1 MGHRGRGTPA
11 DWTHFLVCEPIFC
24 FDSHS
29 TWTQGSLRAEGHHRT
44 PLCGASDVTPGDPPR
59 PTSPSTQMVRCEEG
73 AGWLP
78 SALPCLGAADLVQGS
93 IAPSENRLP
102 MLSPGVLTRDFSQE
116 QEEVYRLAFLTG
128 MNPRYTLHSA
138 GVKRNLTEMREQKL
152 NCNNAQIHGYNCP
165 SKNRN
170 QTTIHL
176 I

>member
-1 MGHRGRGTPA
+1 MPWAQGDA

-93 IAPSENRLP
+93 IAPSANRLP
-102 MLSPGVLTRDFSQE
+102 MLSPWCIDQGLLPGTRGSLSACISHWDEPKVHPSQCRG
-116 QEEVYRLAFLTG
+116 EE
-128 MNPRYTLHSA
+128 
-138 GVKRNLTEMREQKL
+138 KL
-152 NCNNAQIHGYNCP
+152 N
-165 SKNRN
+165 
-170 QTTIHL
+170 
-176 I
+176 